1 MLKDITNILN
11 NPKEKEKYINKVSSH
26 LFKNSENDEKNKIQ
40 IYSNEII
47 NNKNNLNLFNETAN
61 MIYYD
66 DDKSNKE
73 ENIINE
79 FKIHPLISSLYKN
92 DEKYKINFIQK
103 YLKSSK
109 FNDYNSDNNLK
120 KNYIENKIKTPTKFL
135 SKNKIMFLSVKK
147 NLYSNIKF
155 INEQNGSYVFF
166 PLYKDIDILSFEK
179 NLNENLIISNIDDD
193 QKSIKKDLEYGYDMS
208 MKNLRNTLIDIQNN
222 KIIDTENNMKFCRY
236 NLKNI

>member
-1 MLKDITNILN
+1 
-11 NPKEKEKYINKVSSH
+11 
-26 LFKNSENDEKNKIQ
+26 
-40 IYSNEII
+40 
-47 NNKNNLNLFNETAN
+47 

-109 FNDYNSDNNLK
+109 FNNYNSDNNMK
-120 KNYIENKIKTPTKFL
+120 KIYIENKINTPIKFL
-135 SKNKIMFLSVKK
+135 SKNKIMFLSDKK
-147 NLYSNIKF
+147 NVFSNIKF
-155 INEQNGSYVFF
+155 INEKNGSYVFF
-166 PLYKDIDILSFEK
+166 PLYKDNDILSFDK

-193 QKSIKKDLEYGYDMS
+193 QNSIKKDLEYGILYKYES
-208 MKNLRNTLIDIQNN
+208 FK
-222 KIIDTENNMKFCRY
+222 KCFKKY
-236 NLKNI
+236 SK

>member
-66 DDKSNKE
+66 DDKSNKG

-92 DEKYKINFIQK
+92 DEKYKINFIHK
-103 YLKSSK
+103 FLKSSK
-109 FNDYNSDNNLK
+109 FNNYNSDNNLK
-120 KNYIENKIKTPTKFL
+120 KIYIENKIKTPIKFL
-135 SKNKIMFLSVKK
+135 SKNKIMFLSDKK
-147 NLYSNIKF
+147 NVFSNIKF
-155 INEQNGSYVFF
+155 INEKNVSYIFF
-166 PLYKDIDILSFEK
+166 PLYKDNDILSFDK

-193 QKSIKKDLEYGYDMS
+193 QNSIKKDLEYGILYKYES
-208 MKNLRNTLIDIQNN
+208 FK
-222 KIIDTENNMKFCRY
+222 KCFKKY
-236 NLKNI
+236 SK

>member
-1 MLKDITNILN
+1 
-11 NPKEKEKYINKVSSH
+11 
-26 LFKNSENDEKNKIQ
+26 
-40 IYSNEII
+40 
-47 NNKNNLNLFNETAN
+47 

-92 DEKYKINFIQK
+92 DEKYKINFIHK
-103 YLKSSK
+103 FLKSSK
-109 FNDYNSDNNLK
+109 FNNYNSDNNLK
-120 KNYIENKIKTPTKFL
+120 KIYIENKIKTPIKFL

-193 QKSIKKDLEYGYDMS
+193 QNSIKKDLEYGILYKYES
-208 MKNLRNTLIDIQNN
+208 FK
-222 KIIDTENNMKFCRY
+222 KCFKKY
-236 NLKNI
+236 SK

>member
-11 NPKEKEKYINKVSSH
+11 KPKEKEKYINKVSSN
-26 LFKNSENDEKNKIQ
+26 LFKNSKNEKNKNK
-40 IYSNEII
+40 IYSNQII
-47 NNKNNLNLFNETAN
+47 NNKNISNLFNETAN

-66 DDKSNKE
+66 DDKSKND

-109 FNDYNSDNNLK
+109 FNNYNSDNNMK
-120 KNYIENKIKTPTKFL
+120 KIYIENKINTPIKFL

-155 INEQNGSYVFF
+155 INEKNGSYIFF

-193 QKSIKKDLEYGYDMS
+193 QNSIKKDLEYGYDMS
-208 MKNLRNTLIDIQNN
+208 MKHLRSALKDIKNN
-222 KIIDTENNMKFCRY
+222 KIIDTENIMKFSRY
-236 NLKNI
+236 TI

>member
-11 NPKEKEKYINKVSSH
+11 NPKEKEKYINKVSSN
-26 LFKNSENDEKNKIQ
+26 LFKNSKNEKNKNK
-40 IYSNEII
+40 IYSNQII
-47 NNKNNLNLFNETAN
+47 NNKNISNLFNETAN

-66 DDKSNKE
+66 DDKSKND

-109 FNDYNSDNNLK
+109 FNNYNSDNNMK
-120 KNYIENKIKTPTKFL
+120 KIYIENKINTPIKFL

-155 INEQNGSYVFF
+155 INEKNGSYIFF

-193 QKSIKKDLEYGYDMS
+193 QNSIKKDLEYGYDMS
-208 MKNLRNTLIDIQNN
+208 MKHLRSALKDIKNN
-222 KIIDTENNMKFCRY
+222 KIIDTENIMKFSRY
-236 NLKNI
+236 TI

>member
-92 DEKYKINFIQK
+92 DEKYKINFIH
-103 YLKSSK
+103 
-109 FNDYNSDNNLK
+109 
-120 KNYIENKIKTPTKFL
+120 KFL
-135 SKNKIMFLSVKK
+135 NH
-147 NLYSNIKF
+147 
-155 INEQNGSYVFF
+155 
-166 PLYKDIDILSFEK
+166 P
-179 NLNENLIISNIDDD
+179 NLIII
-193 QKSIKKDLEYGYDMS
+193 
-208 MKNLRNTLIDIQNN
+208 IQ
-222 KIIDTENNMKFCRY
+222 II
-236 NLKNI
+236 I

>member
-66 DDKSNKE
+66 DDKSKND

-109 FNDYNSDNNLK
+109 FNNYNSDNNMK
-120 KNYIENKIKTPTKFL
+120 KIYIENKINTPIKFL